1 MNGMTTTWNGAA
13 SHATTG
19 SALLD
24 LFYAASRGIEEA
36 RLATLAAEAYKED
49 PLVRIATAKIAAYV
63 RDVRGGKGERSV
75 GRMLLAWLAV
85 HDPALAIH
93 NLPLFA
99 NTYGRFDDVLA
110 VLPPVE
116 KIKEATTS
124 TTSNSPVAAAVYN
137 LWASQL
143 ETDLAELSKNPN
155 SAKISLA
162 AKWIPSEN
170 KAGDKKYGITK
181 NLTRAL
187 SLKNNSE
194 LRKVYLTPLRKR
206 LALLESFMCAKDWD
220 AIQFQNVPS
229 VAMKIHGGKNKVF
242 EKRTG
247 ERFTAYKEGLS
258 KGTTKVNAKD
268 LFPHEIVNQY
278 IGYGASVNELLEA
291 QWRIILEKGSE
302 LGDLSSVLVMSDV
315 SSSMRGLPMQI
326 SIALGVLV
334 SQLTSAEWK
343 GLVMT
348 FEATPRFHLVQ
359 GKTLK
364 EQVDCLAKA
373 PWGGNTNFLAAL
385 DLILATATKN
395 KLAADAMPKKLI
407 VISDMQFDSAN
418 GSAQGTNYD
427 ALMARY
433 IAAGYKVPHL
443 VFWNVNGSTSDYP
456 TTNVM
461 PNVSLISGY
470 SPAVLKAVLKGV
482 EITPYLTMMNA
493 LSDARYELITLP
505 PVEEDTEIS
514 EAQHDG
520 DVSGGS
526 GGRGGLAA
534 VEKEVQKIAII

>member
-1 MNGMTTTWNGAA
+1 MMDGKTTTWNGAA

-19 SALLD
+19 SALVD
-24 LFYAASRGIEEA
+24 LFYAASRGIEES
-36 RLATLAAEAYKED
+36 RLVALVAEAYKED
-49 PLVRIATAKIAAYV
+49 LTAKIAAYV

-85 HDPALAIH
+85 HDPALVIH

-110 VLPPVE
+110 VLPPIE
-116 KIKEATTS
+116 KINKEEDTA
-124 TTSNSPVAAAVYN
+124 NSPVAAAVYN

-143 ETDLAELSKNPN
+143 ETDLAELTKNPD

-187 SLKNNSE
+187 SLKNNAE

-206 LALLESFMCAKDWD
+206 LALLETLMCAKDWD

-247 ERFTAYKEGLS
+247 ERFTAYKEGLA

-278 IGYGASVNELLEA
+278 MGYGASAVNELLEA
-291 QWRIILEKGSE
+291 QWRIMLEKGSE

-315 SSSMRGLPMQI
+315 SSSMSGLPMQI
-326 SIALGVLV
+326 SIALGILV

-348 FEATPRFHLVQ
+348 FEATPRFHLVT
-359 GKTLK
+359 GTTLK
-364 EQVDCLAKA
+364 EQVDSLARA
-373 PWGGNTNFLAAL
+373 PWGGNTNFIAAL
-385 DLILATATKN
+385 DLILVTATKN
-395 KLAADAMPKKLI
+395 KLAADAMPKRLI

-418 GSAQGTNYD
+418 GSTRETNYN
-427 ALMARY
+427 ALVTRY
-433 IAAGYKVPHL
+433 TAAGYKVPHL
-443 VFWNVNGSTSDYP
+443 VFWNVNGATSDYP

-470 SPAVLKAVLKGV
+470 SPAVLKAVLKGI

-493 LSDARYELITLP
+493 LSDSRYELITLP
-505 PVEEDTEIS
+505 AVEEDVEIA
-514 EAQHDG
+514 ETQHDI
-520 DVSGGS
+520 DVSDGAGGS
-526 GGRGGLAA
+526 GVALAA
-534 VEKEVQKIAII
+534 VEKEVEKIVII